1 MEGPGAAIWEP
12 APHPRPQGLEG
23 LRQTDILQ
31 TDRADKEGVSETERP
46 DRLTGDGERDK
57 NTKRRT
63 GRRERA
69 GQGRGEE
76 GKRKRGEGKGKK
88 GEEKRAEFLG
98 HSTRSL

>member
-46 DRLTGDGERDK
+46 DRLTGDGKRDK
-57 NTKRRT
+57 NTTKR
-63 GRRERA
+63 E
-69 GQGRGEE
+69 
-76 GKRKRGEGKGKK
+76 GEGKGKK
-88 GEEKRAEFLG
+88 GEERRAEFLG